1 MRLSIRYQ
9 LLLPLLALMLGVV
22 GMSTWTAWSSAQRA
36 RRQIET
42 QMVAIGATMDKVSSA
57 LVNPTTLPLMKGLCG
72 ADLLLCDAAQRPV
85 SDADGRPIT
94 TLPDIPSTL
103 PAPAEHRDGDLGAPV
118 RVAGTLYFARG
129 MPL

>member
-42 QMVAIGATMDKVSSA
+42 QMEAIAATEAKTNFTHNA
-57 LVNPTTLPLMKGLCG
+57 HTLKLMKGLSS
-72 ADLLLCDAAQRPV
+72 ADFLVCDEERKPL
-85 SDADGRPIT
+85 ADDEGRPIT
-94 TLPDIPSTL
+94 TLPAVPGVR
-103 PAPAEHRDGDLGAPV
+103 PAPQEHDVGGLGRPV
-118 RVAGTLYFARG
+118 MLPGASY
-129 MPL
+129 